1 MSYVSCHCYMCT
13 SRHYRRC
20 DSWVDV
26 VSFLASPLQAR
37 TSERL
42 ETYVWSY
49 AWRYN
54 NPPTPADRKGER
66 VREERLKAATATVAA
81 AAAYSRSRAVG
92 NCFLEAV
99 QHAAAA
105 VAATQVTV
113 AAEAAAT
120 AVGSRMCRKMLL
132 LCGFRRHVR
141 EFFGAVLGFAR
152 LSGAW
157 CFPAGRC
164 FF

>member
-54 NPPTPADRKGER
+54 NK
-66 VREERLKAATATVAA
+66 
-81 AAAYSRSRAVG
+81 
-92 NCFLEAV
+92 
-99 QHAAAA
+99 
-105 VAATQVTV
+105 TQMKEKL
-113 AAEAAAT
+113 AKLAEKKNKNA
-120 AVGSRMCRKMLL
+120 
-132 LCGFRRHVR
+132 
-141 EFFGAVLGFAR
+141 
-152 LSGAW
+152 
-157 CFPAGRC
+157 
-164 FF
+164 